1 MVHLQSRPPTWSSQP
16 HHLRVTQLQAWVG
29 HRSKNLVA
37 HTAAMAPP
45 SVDLVGHE
53 RDQQAQ
59 GVRMT
64 SEPLWRRF
72 GITPPEQLSV
82 ARTFIVAWS
91 TDMHIQ
97 YRMIYVDT
105 SSTQRLCKAHF
116 RSCQELTISITL
128 FSHTL

>member
-1 MVHLQSRPPTWSSQP
+1 MSYKRTWFTYNPGPQP
-16 HHLRVTQLQAWVG
+16 EVVNLCHHLRVTQLQARVG

-64 SEPLWRRF
+64 SEPL
-72 GITPPEQLSV
+72 
-82 ARTFIVAWS
+82 
-91 TDMHIQ
+91 
-97 YRMIYVDT
+97 
-105 SSTQRLCKAHF
+105 
-116 RSCQELTISITL
+116 
-128 FSHTL
+128 